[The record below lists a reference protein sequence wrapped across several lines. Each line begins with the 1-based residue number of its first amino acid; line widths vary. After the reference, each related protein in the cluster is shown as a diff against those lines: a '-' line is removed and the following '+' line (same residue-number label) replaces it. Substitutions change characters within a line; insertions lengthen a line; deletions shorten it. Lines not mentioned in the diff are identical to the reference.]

1 MQCKVL
7 ITVRKKS
14 CQRVLILYHIL
25 FLQFWSSWKQ
35 EKRIKE
41 KCYFCNKER
50 IYAHLGFFK
59 VLIIKSWRSVPVE
72 SVYWKEPS
80 AKMQRPPHPPPPP
93 KKNIRI
99 ISKENKRI
107 IHSQCFCRKSKEDG
121 YYKSLQSQQL
131 CQDGNMQ
138 MSSTI
143 QAKNILRLYL

>member
-1 MQCKVL
+1 
-7 ITVRKKS
+7 
-14 CQRVLILYHIL
+14 
-25 FLQFWSSWKQ
+25 
-35 EKRIKE
+35 
-41 KCYFCNKER
+41 
-50 IYAHLGFFK
+50 
-59 VLIIKSWRSVPVE
+59 
-72 SVYWKEPS
+72 
-80 AKMQRPPHPPPPP
+80 MQRPPPPP

-99 ISKENKRI
+99 ISKENKII